1 MGQDGEC
8 HEVVVHF
15 LLKIMEERVG
25 KNSFWKAVP
34 AGKERREKRG
44 TKQLRCSVSLDLG
57 SLTKRGL
64 LEECVYPGMDRKGQ
78 GIERAE
84 GAVSQQRRYKLE
96 RPLIYL

>member
-44 TKQLRCSVSLDLG
+44 TKQLRLCSQPGFGKFNQEGVTGRMCVSWDG
-57 SLTKRGL
+57 
-64 LEECVYPGMDRKGQ
+64 
-78 GIERAE
+78 
-84 GAVSQQRRYKLE
+84 
-96 RPLIYL
+96 